1 MIWHLNIRG
10 VCPFRC
16 SCVRLWIFGRYN
28 IPIRVDLDIGHCL
41 GDPRTV
47 SCNVDCCK
55 TLSRIARI
63 LKTMGRWGLFH
74 GISKEPR
81 VLLRKVRSCDLNV
94 VIFLAQ
100 VHTSFIAVSSLELS
114 NFSPN
119 LYVCMPPTYYQWYL
133 HLTGPHHVNRTQLP
147 WQRGSILALFNFLAS
162 FRCLYWDHTSSLD
175 FENIMLISSPT
186 PTKELPW
193 LQWISRSA
201 CTFQLVVC
209 SPGNIFID

>member
-1 MIWHLNIRG
+1 MSQEVSFDYTQLEGIMLMIWHLNIRG

-16 SCVRLWIFGRYN
+16 SYVRLWIFGRYN

-81 VLLRKVRSCDLNV
+81 VLLCKVRSCDLNV

-100 VHTSFIAVSSLELS
+100 VHTSFIAVSTLELI

-119 LYVCMPPTYYQWYL
+119 LYVCMPPISISDIYIWPVLIVSTEL
-133 HLTGPHHVNRTQLP
+133 NL
-147 WQRGSILALFNFLAS
+147 RG
-162 FRCLYWDHTSSLD
+162 RGGLYWHYSIFSRRSDVYIGTTPHPWTSR
-175 FENIMLISSPT
+175 IS
-186 PTKELPW
+186 
-193 LQWISRSA
+193 
-201 CTFQLVVC
+201 C
-209 SPGNIFID
+209 